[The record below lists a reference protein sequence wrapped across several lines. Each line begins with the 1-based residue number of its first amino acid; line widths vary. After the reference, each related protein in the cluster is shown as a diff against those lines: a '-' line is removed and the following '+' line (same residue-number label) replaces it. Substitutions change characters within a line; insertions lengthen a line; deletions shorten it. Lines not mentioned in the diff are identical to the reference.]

1 MPRTIA
7 PASLQPAASSRPAS
21 DADDD
26 NTRVLQRVEAAV
38 ADPSGRLRLLLDN
51 TNATSLPGFEL
62 AQLRGTLRELDC
74 SNSPRLASLPMEI
87 GHCFRTLTAL
97 NCSRCALTALPDEVG
112 LLAHL
117 AHLDCSYNRLET
129 FVWDCRALARL
140 TKVVLSHNRLKC
152 LSPSAAEALLL
163 TCTAVDLSGNDE
175 TLREIMDKQI
185 DPAALLPPHVSACSV
200 CGKES
205 AGGAPPKVYVQFL
218 PWRPAGKGKDP
229 RGAAMEERALV
240 PVIHP
245 CCGADCAQSL
255 YRWQSMLKE

>member
-117 AHLDCSYNRLET
+117 AHLDCSYNQTGNVCVGL
-129 FVWDCRALARL
+129 
-140 TKVVLSHNRLKC
+140 
-152 LSPSAAEALLL
+152 PSAGATDEGRAEP
-163 TCTAVDLSGNDE
+163 
-175 TLREIMDKQI
+175 Q
-185 DPAALLPPHVSACSV
+185 PAEVPFTV
-200 CGKES
+200 GRR
-205 AGGAPPKVYVQFL
+205 GAPADVHE
-218 PWRPAGKGKDP
+218 PWIL
-229 RGAAMEERALV
+229 AATTRR
-240 PVIHP
+240 
-245 CCGADCAQSL
+245 CARSWTSRSTQRRSSH
-255 YRWQSMLKE
+255 RT